1 MFQRYWSARV
11 GSTIAMQ
18 IQTVAIGW
26 QMYDITH
33 SVVDLGLIGLAQFLP
48 AFLLAIPAG
57 YVADRRARQ
66 AILQVTL
73 SLRAF
78 ILVVLTIASYHGA
91 INREALFVFAA
102 LVGSLRAFEMPAHSA
117 LLSQTVPA
125 SLLSRAV
132 AWSASATQGAI
143 IVGPAIGGY
152 ALVVGSDAA
161 YGLAAIFG
169 IAASLFMRRV
179 HLPPPVQ
186 AANATRGWRFMLGGL
201 GFIRSKPAI
210 LGAVSLDMVAVL
222 FGGAS
227 AMLPVFA
234 RDILHTSSAGFGLL
248 RAAEG
253 VGAVLVA
260 LTLARRPFAHH
271 VGRIMFAAVTTFGV
285 AIVVFAQSHWF
296 VLSWVAL
303 FVMGG
308 ADMVSVVIRQSLIQ
322 LDTPDAM
329 RGRVSAVNS
338 LFVGT
343 SNQLGEF
350 RAGAMAGFL
359 TGVPSVTL
367 CGVVVVG
374 VALLWMRLFP
384 TLLKR
389 DTLAPDVPQSID
401 PAQATVK
408 EPQPKEV

>member
-1 MFQRYWSARV
+1 MFRRYWSARV

-57 YVADRRARQ
+57 HVADRRARQ
-66 AILQVTL
+66 TILQTTL
-73 SLRAF
+73 TLRAL
-78 ILVVLTIASYHGA
+78 ILVLLTVASYYGVVH
-91 INREALFVFAA
+91 REGLFVFAA

-125 SLLSRAV
+125 QLLSRAV

-143 IVGPAIGGY
+143 IVGPAVGGY
-152 ALVVGSDAA
+152 ALIAGSDAA
-161 YGLAAIFG
+161 YGLAACFG

-179 HLPPPVQ
+179 KLPAPVQ
-186 AANATRGWRFMLGGL
+186 ASDAKRGWRFMLGGL

-210 LGAVSLDMVAVL
+210 LGAMSLDMVAVL

-234 RDILHTSSAGFGLL
+234 RDILHTSSSGFGLL

-260 LTLARRPFAHH
+260 IVLARRPFTHH
-271 VGRIMFAAVTTFGV
+271 VGRIMFAAVALFGTS
-285 AIVVFAQSHWF
+285 IIVFAQSHWF
-296 VLSWVAL
+296 ALSWAAL

-308 ADMVSVVIRQSLIQ
+308 ADMASVVIRQSLIQ

-350 RAGAMAGFL
+350 RAGTMAGFL
-359 TGVPSVTL
+359 SVVPSVTL
-367 CGVVVVG
+367 GGVVVLG
-374 VALLWMRLFP
+374 VAVLWMRLFP

-389 DTLAPDVPQSID
+389 DTLAPDQPTTIP
-401 PAQATVK
+401 PAQATVA
-408 EPQPKEV
+408 EPTPSL